1 MALCLYTD
9 CGAPRPA
16 FGFPRGM
23 RDFASLDATCDTPEA
38 VEVHV
43 YSWASS
49 SFVEVV
55 RPLPTHC
62 PAQRPVTQALSG
74 GSSNAGPKDSV
85 SLYDSTARSGW
96 HYDSTWESSLT
107 MYHPPFSAETWH
119 RLSYLHLISIRL
131 VPVHPIPTF
140 SMRDWHPIAPA
151 HLIPTR
157 MFPRDT

>member
-1 MALCLYTD
+1 MYTD
-9 CGAPRPA
+9 CGAPHPA

-74 GSSNAGPKDSV
+74 SSNAGPKDSV

-96 HYDSTWESSLT
+96 HTYENKVSVLV
-107 MYHPPFSAETWH
+107 
-119 RLSYLHLISIRL
+119 LSYLVILSDVFVTATARVMCL
-131 VPVHPIPTF
+131 KCPGLPGGP
-140 SMRDWHPIAPA
+140 
-151 HLIPTR
+151 
-157 MFPRDT
+157 

>member
-1 MALCLYTD
+1 
-9 CGAPRPA
+9 
-16 FGFPRGM
+16 M

-38 VEVHV
+38 VEAHV

-96 HYDSTWESSLT
+96 HYDSTWESVLNDVSHT
-107 MYHPPFSAETWH
+107 FFGRNMARGFIRY
-119 RLSYLHLISIRL
+119 LISIRFL
-131 VPVHPIPTF
+131 PQIT
-140 SMRDWHPIAPA
+140 
-151 HLIPTR
+151 
-157 MFPRDT
+157 

>member
-96 HYDSTWESSLT
+96 HYDSTWESVLNDVSHT
-107 MYHPPFSAETWH
+107 FFGRNMAHGFTRY
-119 RLSYLHLISIRL
+119 LISTRFL
-131 VPVHPIPTF
+131 P
-140 SMRDWHPIAPA
+140 SM
-151 HLIPTR
+151 T
-157 MFPRDT
+157 